1 MATGKGKQD
10 IHSYHQMDREM
21 YSRLVIN
28 LSRDPFRCMDIIA
41 LWMCVEHVSYPNFVL
56 KIMKLKE
63 SVLNTAADEAI
74 LILDCITSK
83 TPPPKLKSKKV
94 IPYTL
99 SLTSNK
105 EISLANLYECKGR
118 VRSGIT
124 QKVDE
129 VCIKAFY
136 DVLQKALEK
145 NPEFRHQPTG
155 GLNFGADK
163 YRSELASLI
172 NVSASSSSTK
182 DASNVSASSS
192 TTNNASNV
200 SASSSSTKNASK
212 GEKRTMFVTFSRGFP
227 TSDQELYGNCV
238 ERVHLQEKKQP
249 LYARVVF
256 SSSSTIKKFRG
267 GQEKVKFTINGKQLY
282 ARRYLAK

>member
-1 MATGKGKQD
+1 
-10 IHSYHQMDREM
+10 
-21 YSRLVIN
+21 
-28 LSRDPFRCMDIIA
+28 
-41 LWMCVEHVSYPNFVL
+41 
-56 KIMKLKE
+56 MKLKE

-83 TPPPKLKSKKV
+83 TPPPKLKTKKV

-118 VRSGIT
+118 VISGIT

-136 DVLQKALEK
+136 DILQKALEK
-145 NPEFRHQPTG
+145 NPKFRHQPTG

-192 TTNNASNV
+192 TTNNAS
-200 SASSSSTKNASK
+200 K
-212 GEKRTMFVTFSRGFP
+212 GEKRTMFVTFSQGFP
-227 TSDQELYGNCV
+227 TSDQELIEYFVGLYGNCV

-249 LYARVVF
+249 LHARVVF
-256 SSSSTIKKFRG
+256 SSSSTIKKFLG
-267 GQEKVKFTINGKQLY
+267 GQEKVKFTINGKQLC

>member
-1 MATGKGKQD
+1 
-10 IHSYHQMDREM
+10 
-21 YSRLVIN
+21 
-28 LSRDPFRCMDIIA
+28 
-41 LWMCVEHVSYPNFVL
+41 
-56 KIMKLKE
+56 MKLKD
-63 SVLNTAADEAI
+63 SVLNRAADEAI
-74 LILDCITSK
+74 LILDCITSE

-99 SLTSNK
+99 SLMSNK
-105 EISLANLYECKGR
+105 EISLANLYECKCR
-118 VRSGIT
+118 VITGIT

-136 DVLQKALEK
+136 DILQKALEK
-145 NPEFRHQPTG
+145 NPKFRHQPTG
-155 GLNFGADK
+155 CLNFGADK
-163 YRSELASLI
+163 YRSELASLNAS
-172 NVSASSSSTK
+172 NVSASSSST
-182 DASNVSASSS
+182 
-192 TTNNASNV
+192 TNASNV

-227 TSDQELYGNCV
+227 TSDQELIEYFAGLYGNCV

-256 SSSSTIKKFRG
+256 LSSSTIKKFLG
-267 GQEKVKFTINGKQLY
+267 AQDKVKFTINGKQLC

>member
-1 MATGKGKQD
+1 
-10 IHSYHQMDREM
+10 
-21 YSRLVIN
+21 
-28 LSRDPFRCMDIIA
+28 
-41 LWMCVEHVSYPNFVL
+41 
-56 KIMKLKE
+56 MKLKE

-83 TPPPKLKSKKV
+83 TPPPKTKSKKV

-99 SLTSNK
+99 SLMSNK
-105 EISLANLYECKGR
+105 EISLANLYECKCR
-118 VRSGIT
+118 VISGIT

-136 DVLQKALEK
+136 DILQKALEK
-145 NPEFRHQPTG
+145 NPKFRHQPTG
-155 GLNFGADK
+155 VLNFGADK
-163 YRSELASLI
+163 YRSELASL
-172 NVSASSSSTK
+172 
-182 DASNVSASSS
+182 
-192 TTNNASNV
+192 SNV

-227 TSDQELYGNCV
+227 TSNQELIEYFAGLYGNCV

-256 SSSSTIKKFRG
+256 LSSSTIKKFLG
-267 GQEKVKFTINGKQLY
+267 GQEKVKFTINGKQLC